1 VGATLTH
8 LVGRRA
14 IATQVGL
21 TLMAAALLVGCK
33 GPSQPAHPV
42 LNLDPVAAPVDAP
55 LSIQLKGLE
64 PSQQVTLRAHTS
76 DQAGA
81 TWSSSA
87 TYKADDGGVVDLSRR
102 KPVAGSYDTT
112 DTMGLLWSLAPDGG
126 STAGFFVPPVSG
138 EEVVT
143 LTAEVGG
150 RQVAIRTL
158 TRLVKSPDVSSQVEQ
173 LAEAGFRGEYFARSG
188 TSRHEALMVFGGSE
202 GGLSTTILASLLAGR
217 GYPTLALAY
226 FGLPG
231 LPDVLENIPLEYFVR
246 ALEWLRERPEV
257 DPSHVLVLG
266 ISRGSEAALLLGA
279 NFPELV
285 QGVIACVPSSVAN
298 PGLDPTVGLASAAW
312 TLGGEPVP
320 TVTVAEYGDPKPA
333 GDPAAIIPV
342 ERIRGPVLLVAG
354 QADRLWPS
362 SAYARAIIARLDDAH
377 DGFLH
382 RDLDYPAAGHAVGAL
397 VPNLPESDTVVTSR
411 YGLLNLG
418 GTRAADAA
426 AKADAWPKLLAF
438 LSLAGQ
444 TGS

>member
-1 VGATLTH
+1 
-8 LVGRRA
+8 
-14 IATQVGL
+14 
-21 TLMAAALLVGCK
+21 MAAALLVGCQ
-33 GPSQPAHPV
+33 GISQQAHPV

-64 PSQQVTLRAHTS
+64 PSQQVTIRAHTS
-76 DQAGA
+76 DQGGA

-87 TYKADDGGVVDLSRR
+87 TYTADDAGVVDLSRR
-102 KPVAGSYDTT
+102 KPVAGSYNTT
-112 DTMGLLWSLAPDGG
+112 DTVGLLWSLAPDGG
-126 STAGFFVPPVSG
+126 GTAGFFVPPVSG
-138 EEVVT
+138 EVVT

-173 LAEAGFRGEYFARSG
+173 FAEAGFRGEYFARSG

-202 GGLSTTILASLLAGR
+202 GGLSTTLASLLAGH

-231 LPDVLENIPLEYFVR
+231 LPDALENIPLEYFVR
-246 ALEWLRERPEV
+246 ALKWLREQPEV

-266 ISRGSEAALLLGA
+266 VSRGSEAALLLGS

-285 QGVIACVPSSVAN
+285 EGVIACDPSSVAN
-298 PGLDPTVGLASAAW
+298 PGLDPTGGLASAAW
-312 TLGGEPVP
+312 TLGGKPVP
-320 TVTVAEYGDPKPA
+320 TVSVSELGDPKPA

-382 RDLDYPAAGHAVGAL
+382 QDLDYPAAGHAVGAL
-397 VPNLPESDTVVTSR
+397 VPNLPEPDTVVTSR
-411 YGLLNLG
+411 YGLLDLG

-438 LSLAGQ
+438 LSLAWQ